1 MSHWVFV
8 ALLLLI
14 TVILIGVIWAALRAV
29 DRAKKEREQR

>member
-1 MSHWVFV
+1 MKHWVLV

-14 TVILIGVIWAALRAV
+14 AVVIIGVLWATLRAT